1 MTSNNEVLDLLN
13 TIRGEMATKYD
24 IAQLQWGIAALRA
37 ENHAQ
42 KNRTRS
48 LRNDVANLRGEV
60 ESLRT
65 RILDQLWEGIGE
77 TKEEVWRCGQCTRQ
91 EVWDEAREIKSKIAD
106 VEDGIEKLVIRDQE
120 RDEEAMEANQE
131 FLRVIRRV
139 DRVETRMKR
148 LSWENEVPKRDSGV
162 SFMEKEKQQQ
172 QQHKKSDFW
181 YADGC

>member
-1 MTSNNEVLDLLN
+1 MASNNEVLDLLN
-13 TIRGEMATKYD
+13 TIRGEMATKSD
-24 IAQLQWGIAALRA
+24 IAQLQWGNAALRA

-42 KNRTRS
+42 TNRTRS

-91 EVWDEAREIKSKIAD
+91 EVWDEAREIKGKIAD

-120 RDEEAMEANQE
+120 RDEEAMEANE
-131 FLRVIRRV
+131 DFLRVMKRV
-139 DRVETRMKR
+139 DRVEGRMKR
-148 LSWENEVPKRDSGV
+148 LSYGSEVPRKDSGV
-162 SFMEKEKQQQ
+162 SLAAKEKQQ
-172 QQHKKSDFW
+172 HKKPDCW
-181 YADGC
+181 YADGS